1 MIMQGNLTV
10 DTQIMPKYCP
20 IISVIIPAKNSEEFI
35 FRCLE
40 SLKQQ
45 TFDPKFFEVI
55 VVNNLST
62 DSTVETVESFGFSL
76 IESYATSA
84 AGVRNMGAEFA
95 NGKILAFLDSDCI
108 APPEWLEVIHNVFA
122 NGRNSELI
130 VGGTC
135 LSPKDGTFVEKNW
148 APNTTFYE
156 GPVNALPGANMSLE
170 KSAFFRLGG
179 FCDRLKTAEDD
190 EICKRARAFGFQI
203 ISKRNLAVVHLG
215 YPKSLVDLFRKMV
228 SQSETQLIAHGFFGD
243 KVVILTW
250 VWISLLMLTPAALY
264 LNLPWWLAVIAL
276 IIPPFIFTIARL
288 RRTTYR
294 NAVTLVPKTFLIALT
309 ALSGRAWGL
318 GSEIYKKMILGYRE
332 KI

>member
-1 MIMQGNLTV
+1 
-10 DTQIMPKYCP
+10 MPKSCP
-20 IISVIIPAKNSEEFI
+20 IISVIIPAKNSEKFI
-35 FRCLE
+35 FKCLE

-45 TFDPKFFEVI
+45 TFDPKLFEVI

-62 DSTVETVESFGFSL
+62 DSTVEIVESFGFRIIL
-76 IESYATSA
+76 SYATSA
-84 AGVRNMGAEFA
+84 AGVRNMGAEFSK
-95 NGKILAFLDSDCI
+95 GKILAFLDSDCI
-108 APPEWLEVIHNVFA
+108 APPVWLEVIYNVFA
-122 NGRNSELI
+122 DGRNSELI

-135 LSPKDGTFVEKNW
+135 LSPKDGTFVEKSW
-148 APNTTFYE
+148 APNTTSYE
-156 GPVNALPGANMSLE
+156 GEVNALPGANMSLE
-170 KSAFFRLGG
+170 KKAFIRLGG

-190 EICKRARAFGFQI
+190 EICKRARTHGFQV
-203 ISKRNLAVVHLG
+203 ISKRNLAVIHLG
-215 YPKSLVDLFRKMV
+215 YPKSLVDLFKKMV

-250 VWISLLMLTPAALY
+250 VWISLIIMTPGALY
-264 LNLPWWLAVIAL
+264 FYFPWWLAVIGL

-294 NAVTLVPKTFLIALT
+294 NAVTLIPKTFLISLT

-318 GSEIYKKMILGYRE
+318 GGEIYKKIVLGSRE